1 MKMLRAK
8 KIKDIW
14 EQVEKRIGSVAIVQG
29 MMLIR
34 VLLVVVGICHW
45 NACLFW
51 IVGATDSIVTDFMPA
66 WKPQTPSARL
76 FLQQSEP
83 ELKNS
88 KTGSILGP

>member
-8 KIKDIW
+8 KLKDIW

-45 NACLFW
+45 NPGC
-51 IVGATDSIVTDFMPA
+51 G
-66 WKPQTPSARL
+66 
-76 FLQQSEP
+76 
-83 ELKNS
+83 
-88 KTGSILGP
+88 